1 MGRSGMPA
9 LAAAPAPRR
18 LGLGIAAPRLRDG
31 LREPGGGGGHGR
43 RGVAERLGDA
53 RGRVGRPA
61 RGGACRRADAPGG
74 RADAPGA
81 AADHVGRRAD
91 EALAGLRP
99 AHRDGERRPGRDP
112 ERAEEPRVGADPVVG
127 VAGPLVSV
135 LGSAG
140 GALIGVVG
148 GRARPRRDV
157 LGGGA
162 RAIERIGGRVARA
175 IERIRGGVAR
185 ALRRLGD
192 AGARLGGGL
201 AGPPADLARP
211 FADLGRQRARLAARG
226 SGFRHDAV
234 GRRRAGR
241 VLLDRVAVAG
251 DAARDVAARL
261 LCVIGRAIGGRIA
274 QALAAGAHQQR
285 RAGADE
291 ERRDRRMAVEVV
303 GDAGADERSAG
314 RIVHRPRLEVVDDPL
329 PFRPGAR
336 LDRAEEPILIALD
349 ALHDLVLHGFVGRRI
364 GELVEGTGKARPRRR
379 DLGLER
385 RDVGRIVIGHRSCS
399 LRLAPRTSARA
410 AAPPALR
417 RRHPTDIPA
426 RTRRRS
432 SRAARAC
439 VQSARRACAPR
450 GGRPMP

>member
-18 LGLGIAAPRLRDG
+18 LGLGIAAPRLGDG

-43 RGVAERLGDA
+43 RGVAERIGDA

-112 ERAEEPRVGADPVVG
+112 ERAEEPRVGADPVIG

-135 LGSAG
+135 LGSAR

-148 GRARPRRDV
+148 GRARPRRHV
-157 LGGGA
+157 FGGGA
-162 RAIERIGGRVARA
+162 RAHRAYRAAAWRVRSAVSAMREPASAAASRARPP
-175 IERIRGGVAR
+175 ISR
-185 ALRRLGD
+185 ALSPTSD
-192 AGARLGGGL
+192 AK
-201 AGPPADLARP
+201 
-211 FADLGRQRARLAARG
+211 RARLAARG

-234 GRRRAGR
+234 GRRRARR

-261 LCVIGRAIGGRIA
+261 LFVIGRAIGGRIA
-274 QALAAGAHQQR
+274 
-285 RAGADE
+285 
-291 ERRDRRMAVEVV
+291 
-303 GDAGADERSAG
+303 
-314 RIVHRPRLEVVDDPL
+314 
-329 PFRPGAR
+329 
-336 LDRAEEPILIALD
+336 
-349 ALHDLVLHGFVGRRI
+349 
-364 GELVEGTGKARPRRR
+364 
-379 DLGLER
+379 
-385 RDVGRIVIGHRSCS
+385 
-399 LRLAPRTSARA
+399 
-410 AAPPALR
+410 
-417 RRHPTDIPA
+417 
-426 RTRRRS
+426 
-432 SRAARAC
+432 
-439 VQSARRACAPR
+439 
-450 GGRPMP
+450 